1 MAEQGPLTVFLGKTC
16 RVVFYDEGKAKI
28 FIGKMASFNGLYA
41 TFEKVENPNKKIT
54 VAISHRE
61 INRIVLE
68 EAI

>member
-1 MAEQGPLTVFLGKTC
+1 
-16 RVVFYDEGKAKI
+16 VVFYDEGKAKI
-28 FIGKMASFNGLYA
+28 FIGRMASFNGLYA